1 MEQQMTIQLK
11 RFGNILTSRPEGREA
26 ALILIA
32 SELRNSSDD
41 IALDFTGV
49 LVMTPSWLGEFV
61 DTLESKNKKVLFLK
75 SNNASVIESI
85 RTLEEMVTRP

>member
-1 MEQQMTIQLK
+1 MTIQLK

>member
-1 MEQQMTIQLK
+1 MTIQLK

-61 DTLESKNKKVLFLK
+61 DTLESKNKKILFLK